1 MLIYWIILCW
11 VLLVGG
17 LGRLY
22 PRTALNDNKLYEKR
36 CNIFFAIL
44 TFSIIIFFVGLRSG
58 VLDTSAYINGFMN
71 TTTGIS
77 ALNQDY
83 EGKDIGFY
91 YLNVIFKTFI
101 SSDFHAFLFMIA
113 LVCGI
118 ATMLPLYKYSPM
130 FELSSFLF
138 VSTANFTWMLNGI
151 RQFIPASILF
161 CCIPLI
167 VNKNRYLF
175 ICIVILLSTIHFSAI
190 IMIPVYFLVQRK
202 FTKNIIPLI
211 LFFGLFSL
219 FSGKLIPMLEPLLE
233 NTQYAGYT
241 DYVFEYSGSSIFR
254 VLVASVPIL
263 IAVIKWEEIKNMDS
277 KILNICLNMSVI
289 NIGIMIVSSAVGGI
303 LIGRLSIYFELYNL
317 ILYPMLFIQ
326 FTNKKER
333 RLIYYLCIVF
343 YTLYFYYQ
351 IVVVWKLPYVSDIL
365 NLYIYN

>member
-1 MLIYWIILCW
+1 M
-11 VLLVGG
+11 
-17 LGRLY
+17 
-22 PRTALNDNKLYEKR
+22 
-36 CNIFFAIL
+36 
-44 TFSIIIFFVGLRSG
+44 
-58 VLDTSAYINGFMN
+58 
-71 TTTGIS
+71 
-77 ALNQDY
+77 
-83 EGKDIGFY
+83 
-91 YLNVIFKTFI
+91 
-101 SSDFHAFLFMIA
+101 
-113 LVCGI
+113 
-118 ATMLPLYKYSPM
+118 
-130 FELSSFLF
+130 
-138 VSTANFTWMLNGI
+138 
-151 RQFIPASILF
+151 
-161 CCIPLI
+161 
-167 VNKNRYLF
+167 
-175 ICIVILLSTIHFSAI
+175 
-190 IMIPVYFLVQRK
+190 
-202 FTKNIIPLI
+202 
-211 LFFGLFSL
+211 FFGLFSL